1 MTTASLNTTAA
12 SIRREV
18 MEMAWAEARDRH
30 HARRMPAGT
39 LRTLFADAL
48 RFAWATVKMM
58 VANRARIAAQREADH
73 TATAH
78 LSAADLNKAATG
90 AEVDGD
96 VTEAIRLRSLAAER
110 EEADRAGKRA
120 ILAAAGNRFVAVT
133 FIKKDGTVRR
143 MSVHPTAIR
152 SRVKGVG
159 ASEVAQAAT
168 QRRAENN
175 PHLLNVWDAKARA
188 PRSVNLDT
196 VLRIAADGRE
206 HLFAPAA

>member
-1 MTTASLNTTAA
+1 MTNATINTPA

-18 MEMAWAEARDRH
+18 MDLAWHEARH
-30 HARRMPAGT
+30 LHFSRRMPAGT

-48 RFAWATVKMM
+48 RWAWRQVKSMLEC
-58 VANRARIAAQREADH
+58 RAAIAAQRAADH
-73 TATAH
+73 AATAH
-78 LSAADLNKAATG
+78 LSAADLHKAAVG

-96 VTEAIRLRSLAAER
+96 VTEAHRLRSLAHER
-110 EEADRAGKRA
+110 EEADRAEKRA

-152 SRVKGVG
+152 AHVKGAG
-159 ASEVAQAAT
+159 ASEVAQVAA